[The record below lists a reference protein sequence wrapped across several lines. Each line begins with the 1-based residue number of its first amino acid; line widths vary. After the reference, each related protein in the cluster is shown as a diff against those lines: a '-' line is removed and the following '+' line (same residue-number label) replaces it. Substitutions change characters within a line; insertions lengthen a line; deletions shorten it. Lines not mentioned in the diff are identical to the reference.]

1 MKRKA
6 CAARRSVEERQAV
19 GFILSMPKM
28 AAPKRELFKAADVC
42 EVVQV
47 QPYVLRS
54 WEAEFPQIGQVPA
67 GGGPRLYRRS
77 DVELVLR
84 IKQLVFEEGLTLS
97 GARRRL
103 EEDGGEQQRR
113 RRAREGSGRRPR
125 ARAAEAR
132 EIRAAVDP
140 RNAVERRPEPNCA
153 WSPRRAAEEEAV
165 AKAKLRS
172 RLNS

>member
-1 MKRKA
+1 MATALPLLTRGRYTA
-6 CAARRSVEERQAV
+6 NV
-19 GFILSMPKM
+19 

-54 WEAEFPQIGQVPA
+54 WEAEFPQIGQAPP

-84 IKQLVFEEGLTLS
+84 IKQLILEEGLTLS

-103 EEDGGEQQRR
+103 EEDNGKNNGAAVLVKEVVGDRVREQLRQVKSGLRSILEMLSKNGEQQ
-113 RRAREGSGRRPR
+113 
-125 ARAAEAR
+125 
-132 EIRAAVDP
+132 
-140 RNAVERRPEPNCA
+140 PELRLIAPSA
-153 WSPRRAAEEEAV
+153 PKKKVA
-165 AKAKLRS
+165 AKAKS
-172 RLNS
+172 KK

>member
-1 MKRKA
+1 
-6 CAARRSVEERQAV
+6 
-19 GFILSMPKM
+19 M

-77 DVELVLR
+77 DLELVLR
-84 IKQLVFEEGLTLS
+84 IKQLVFDEGLTLS

-103 EEDGGEQQRR
+103 DEDGESK
-113 RRAREGSGRRPR
+113 GSGAAAMLVEEVVGDRVLDRLR
-125 ARAAEAR
+125 HVKSGLQSILQILAKDGVEAAELQL
-132 EIRAAVDP
+132 VP
-140 RNAVERRPEPNCA
+140 PPPPEPKKK
-153 WSPRRAAEEEAV
+153 V
-165 AKAKLRS
+165 AKAAKRK
-172 RLNS
+172 

>member
-1 MKRKA
+1 
-6 CAARRSVEERQAV
+6 
-19 GFILSMPKM
+19 M
-28 AAPKRELFKAADVC
+28 AQPKRELFKAADVC

-54 WEAEFPQIGQVPA
+54 WEAEFPQIGQAPP

-103 EEDGGEQQRR
+103 EEDGGESNGAGTAVLVQEVFGDRVRDRLRSVKTGLQSILEMLSKDGEHQPELHLV
-113 RRAREGSGRRPR
+113 APT
-125 ARAAEAR
+125 AAKKKVA
-132 EIRAAVDP
+132 
-140 RNAVERRPEPNCA
+140 
-153 WSPRRAAEEEAV
+153 
-165 AKAKLRS
+165 AKAKGKK
-172 RLNS
+172 

>member
-1 MKRKA
+1 
-6 CAARRSVEERQAV
+6 
-19 GFILSMPKM
+19 M

-42 EVVQV
+42 DVVQL

-54 WEAEFPQIGQVPA
+54 WEAEFPQIGQVPP

-103 EEDGGEQQRR
+103 EEDADGGRSNGAAKLVDEVFGDRVREQLRQVK
-113 RRAREGSGRRPR
+113 SGLKSILEMLSKDAGDQPELRLVAPS
-125 ARAAEAR
+125 
-132 EIRAAVDP
+132 AVKKKV
-140 RNAVERRPEPNCA
+140 A
-153 WSPRRAAEEEAV
+153 
-165 AKAKLRS
+165 AKAKS
-172 RLNS
+172 KK